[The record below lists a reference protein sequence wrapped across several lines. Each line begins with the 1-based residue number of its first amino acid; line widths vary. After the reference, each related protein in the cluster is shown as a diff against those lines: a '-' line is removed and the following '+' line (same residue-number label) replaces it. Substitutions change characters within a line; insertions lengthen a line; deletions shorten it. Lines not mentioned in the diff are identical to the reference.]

1 MDKICIRFVIFGRL
15 KIKSM
20 KMKSTR
26 LFLFVTGL
34 ILFYTAASAQESFEF
49 ESFFEVKNTPVKNQ
63 GRTGTCWAFSSTSFV
78 ESEIMRMGGP
88 ELDLSEMYSVNF
100 VYQQK
105 ARKYVMYHG
114 MANFSQ
120 GGQAHDVFNVI
131 AEHGFVPER
140 DFSGLKDSALIHN
153 HSELEMTM
161 KGVLDNYINQK
172 GAEPSELWFTNI
184 QSILENYL
192 GEVPTQTVFNKRTYS
207 PTDYASGLGISKD
220 NYVELTSY
228 THHPFYEQFDLE
240 VPDNWSHD
248 RYTNLPIDELIDVM
262 KKAIQNGYS
271 ILWDGDVSEPFF
283 SHKEGVA
290 IVPVDV
296 SKGFIPQEEVY
307 VTQEA
312 RQKAFMSWKATDD
325 HLMHIVGIAKD
336 QNGTLYFKT
345 KNSWGPNS
353 NKYGGYLYMSESYVR
368 MNTIAIMLNKQAIGK
383 ELAKTLF
390 KK

>member
-1 MDKICIRFVIFGRL
+1 
-15 KIKSM
+15 M
-20 KMKSTR
+20 KFTR
-26 LFLFVTGL
+26 LFLIITCLTLVYSGT
-34 ILFYTAASAQESFEF
+34 SAQDKFEF
-49 ESFFEVKNTPVKNQ
+49 ESFFEVKNTPIKNQ
-63 GRTGTCWAFSSTSFV
+63 DRTGTCWAFSTTSFI

-100 VYQQK
+100 VYQEK
-105 ARKYVMYHG
+105 ARKYVMFHG

-120 GGQAHDVFNVI
+120 GGQAHDIFNVI
-131 AEHGFVPER
+131 AKHGFVPES
-140 DFSGLKDSALIHN
+140 DYSGLKDSSLSHN
-153 HSELEMTM
+153 HTELEMSM
-161 KGVLDNYINQK
+161 KGLLDNYMKQK
-172 GAEPSELWFTNI
+172 NAEPSELWFTNV
-184 QSILENYL
+184 QSMLFNYL

-207 PTDYASGLGISKD
+207 PTEFASGLGINKN

-228 THHPFYEQFDLE
+228 SHHPYYEQFDLE

-248 RYTNLPIDELIDVM
+248 RYYNIPIDELIDVM

-271 ILWDGDVSEPFF
+271 ITWDGDVTETYF

-296 SKGFIPQEEVY
+296 SKGFVPQEEVY

-336 QNGTLYFKT
+336 QNGTMYFKT

-353 NKYGGYLYMSESYVR
+353 NKYGGYVYLSESYVR
-368 MNTIAIMLNKQAIGK
+368 MNTIAIMLNKEALSK
-383 ELAKTLF
+383 ELSKTLF